1 MNSKD
6 YTGFKE
12 ATSEEMEQLIDK
24 AGRCR
29 TESLF
34 TEVIQPNSR
43 KKYDPLYS
51 LKCHDSRGLPSA
63 YLIYMA
69 SIDETDAAM
78 KLVGSLHHWRKLTK
92 LKWFMKG
99 RPGTGYEGLDSWRE
113 DMALRDQSESKR
125 VLIQL
130 CKEDNVT
137 AARALDKLSKEGRV
151 QAPKQVAPKEEKEDA
166 DIVDILSRHK
176 GA

>member
-1 MNSKD
+1 MTKF
-6 YTGFKE
+6 TGFKGVDS
-12 ATSEEMEQLIDK
+12 SELEILIDQ

-34 TEVIQPNSR
+34 TEVIQPPSR
-43 KKYDPLYS
+43 AKYDPLYS

-63 YLIYMA
+63 YLIYMS

-78 KLVGSLHHWRKLTK
+78 KLVGSMHHWRKLTK
-92 LKWFMKG
+92 LKWFMVG
-99 RPGTGYEGLDSWRE
+99 RPGTGFDGLEMWRE

-125 VLIQL
+125 VLLQL

-137 AARALDKLSKEGRV
+137 AARALDKLSKEGKV
-151 QAPKQVAPKEEKEDA
+151 KAPAKKVLIEEKEDSA
-166 DIVDILSRHK
+166 IVDILSRHK
-176 GA
+176 